1 MVFCCCF
8 FDVQRQHTDVLR
20 LFFNQEYFME
30 QSQDTFEKRLARL
43 QEVVAALETGELALE
58 KGVELFKEGVTLA
71 KGCRTELMQARKD
84 VRLYSQNMWKD
95 FEDQGDGDG
104 SSDGE

>member
-1 MVFCCCF
+1 
-8 FDVQRQHTDVLR
+8 
-20 LFFNQEYFME
+20 ME

-58 KGVELFKEGVTLA
+58 KGVELFKEGVILA
-71 KGCRTELMQARKD
+71 KACRTELMQARKD
-84 VRLYSQNMWKD
+84 VQVYSQDMWKD

-104 SSDGE
+104 IDIGK